1 MIEHEI
7 LFHRLLLISEILN
20 NDNNGKIKEMT
31 GGGVEDDSRYLIRYW
46 DTINIPVGDQWAGAG
61 TTHFATA
68 HV

>member
-1 MIEHEI
+1 
-7 LFHRLLLISEILN
+7 
-20 NDNNGKIKEMT
+20 MT
-31 GGGVEDDSRYLIRYW
+31 GGGFEDDSRYLIRYW

>member
-31 GGGVEDDSRYLIRYW
+31 GGGVEDGSRYVKSHLNKVLRY
-46 DTINIPVGDQWAGAG
+46 N
-61 TTHFATA
+61 
-68 HV
+68 